1 LATLVLALSGILFN
15 DCKASHCCTF
25 LVTAVCLQ
33 ALADAIASWFV
44 PVVVTLA
51 VITFATWLYVGF
63 TGRLDPATLP
73 PGTTP
78 SLLAVLHTVA
88 VLVIACPCALG
99 LASPTAVMVAT
110 GVAAKLGVLIKGGS
124 VLELAHR

>member
-1 LATLVLALSGILFN
+1 M
-15 DCKASHCCTF
+15 
-25 LVTAVCLQ
+25 VTANCLQ

-124 VLELAHR
+124 VLEMAHR